1 MPAND
6 DIVKKTLLSLTKKSI
21 HATPS
26 AYAKEYCSIANSINL
41 SVDECDRF
49 KEVIQQ
55 LSGDEKFEV
64 DINGIETFYDLIPLL
79 LNRISKNNLNNMASI
94 ISQSLQ
100 PSISI
105 NLDEELH
112 KFSIK
117 IGDSPELLL
126 ENDIQEEVKKFIEK
140 RIHLDQNELNKKAK
154 EIAQVITVMRKFLS
168 EAIDTTSQGSSNIS
182 DIAKNIESLDTSN
195 PEHLSKMQGKLVN
208 AAKDIETAMTKST
221 NSLKNG
227 KSQVQALEEKIEK
240 LEKELES
247 SKKESEFDH
256 LTGVLT
262 RRAYDR
268 YSKKIDDNYNRNK
281 VDYAVIFFDIDH
293 FKKVNDTYGHDAGD
307 VILSTFAKV
316 LDKSTR
322 DLDIV
327 GRYGGEE
334 FISLLHFNDV
344 KEIETYISRVKSI
357 VTEHK
362 FKYDNLKIQITFSAG
377 VTLRSENNSYSDAIK
392 KADELLYQAKQT
404 GRNKIVF
411 KSGIIL

>member
-1 MPAND
+1 M
-6 DIVKKTLLSLTKKSI
+6 
-21 HATPS
+21 
-26 AYAKEYCSIANSINL
+26 
-41 SVDECDRF
+41 
-49 KEVIQQ
+49 
-55 LSGDEKFEV
+55 
-64 DINGIETFYDLIPLL
+64 
-79 LNRISKNNLNNMASI
+79 
-94 ISQSLQ
+94 
-100 PSISI
+100 
-105 NLDEELH
+105 
-112 KFSIK
+112 
-117 IGDSPELLL
+117 
-126 ENDIQEEVKKFIEK
+126 
-140 RIHLDQNELNKKAK
+140 
-154 EIAQVITVMRKFLS
+154 
-168 EAIDTTSQGSSNIS
+168 
-182 DIAKNIESLDTSN
+182 
-195 PEHLSKMQGKLVN
+195 
-208 AAKDIETAMTKST
+208 
-221 NSLKNG
+221 
-227 KSQVQALEEKIEK
+227 
-240 LEKELES
+240 
-247 SKKESEFDH
+247 
-256 LTGVLT
+256 LT

>member
-117 IGDSPELLL
+117 NGDSPELLL

-140 RIHLDQNELNKKAK
+140 RIL
-154 EIAQVITVMRKFLS
+154 
-168 EAIDTTSQGSSNIS
+168 
-182 DIAKNIESLDTSN
+182 
-195 PEHLSKMQGKLVN
+195 
-208 AAKDIETAMTKST
+208 
-221 NSLKNG
+221 
-227 KSQVQALEEKIEK
+227 
-240 LEKELES
+240 
-247 SKKESEFDH
+247 
-256 LTGVLT
+256 
-262 RRAYDR
+262 
-268 YSKKIDDNYNRNK
+268 
-281 VDYAVIFFDIDH
+281 
-293 FKKVNDTYGHDAGD
+293 
-307 VILSTFAKV
+307 
-316 LDKSTR
+316 
-322 DLDIV
+322 
-327 GRYGGEE
+327 
-334 FISLLHFNDV
+334 
-344 KEIETYISRVKSI
+344 
-357 VTEHK
+357 
-362 FKYDNLKIQITFSAG
+362 
-377 VTLRSENNSYSDAIK
+377 
-392 KADELLYQAKQT
+392 
-404 GRNKIVF
+404 
-411 KSGIIL
+411 